1 MNEKEDLKKLIYQTL
16 FLLMSLA
23 IMVFLFVKGVQ
34 DLFIVLGGDDHFIRG
49 ILYMLAGIAYGDIT
63 SKISDYWN

>member
-16 FLLMSLA
+16 FLLISLA

-34 DLFIVLGGDDHFIRG
+34 DLFTILGGDDHF
-49 ILYMLAGIAYGDIT
+49 
-63 SKISDYWN
+63 KPPPNHQP